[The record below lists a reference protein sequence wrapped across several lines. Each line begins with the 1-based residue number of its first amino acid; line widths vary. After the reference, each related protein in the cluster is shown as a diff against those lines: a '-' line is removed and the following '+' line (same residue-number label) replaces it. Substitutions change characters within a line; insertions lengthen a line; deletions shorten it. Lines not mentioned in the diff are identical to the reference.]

1 MQGINMLID
10 LEGQIERITYSNEEN
25 GFTIAKIKV
34 HGHLELVTVVGNL
47 LSPTPGEVV
56 KMRGEWANH
65 PKYGKQ
71 FKVVYYKSLV
81 PASVYGIEKYIGSG
95 LIKGIG
101 PIIAKR
107 IVNEFGEQT
116 LDVIEND
123 IEKLAQV
130 EGIGKKRVQMVK
142 KAWAEQ
148 KEIREV
154 MLFLQTHGV
163 SSGHATKIFKHYG
176 NRSVQILKDNPY
188 RLAIDIFGIG
198 FLTADRIAE
207 KLGFPKD
214 SELRAEA
221 GILYI
226 LHQLADDGH
235 IYYPYEKL
243 IEKCQEILQIDQEV
257 IIRAFSTV
265 TADKRVVIEDL
276 NEGIEEFKENNKA
289 VYLTKFHLAET
300 SIATRLKTLIYA
312 PKSIRQIDSDKAI
325 QWVQSQLAITLAERQ
340 VDAVKCAV
348 KDKVMIITGGPGTG
362 KTTIINAII
371 KIFAK
376 IGVTIMLAAPTG
388 RAAKRMSD
396 ATGHEAKTIHR
407 MLEYSIQKGGFQKNE
422 QNPLP
427 CDLLIVDEA
436 SMIDTILMH
445 HLLKATPPTS
455 TFIVVGDVN
464 QLPSVGA
471 GNVLKDIIAS
481 GTVPVVELN
490 EIFRQAKESL
500 IILNAHKI
508 NNGSLPSLSPSEQEL
523 NDFYFIEQ
531 EDPEEVLKIILELA
545 KERIP
550 NRFGLDAIDDI
561 QVLTPMHK
569 GIVGAENLN
578 VELQKALNPAK
589 DSVTRGGRNF
599 RVNDK
604 VMQIKNNYERGIF
617 NGDIGR
623 ITKID
628 TEIQEVI
635 ITFDGMDV
643 VYDYTDLDEI
653 VLAYAVSVHKSQ
665 GSEYSAV
672 VIPILIQHYVLLQ
685 RNLIYTG
692 VTRGRKLVVMVGT
705 RKALA
710 IGVRN
715 NKTQNRYTYLKNR
728 LNSQL
733 SDNCFVNRKSGGDL
747 RFPNLSNNLHFK

>member
-1 MQGINMLID
+1 MLID
-10 LEGQIERITYSNEEN
+10 LQGQIERITYNNEEN

-34 HGHLELVTVVGNL
+34 YGHLELVTVVGNL
-47 LSPTPGEVV
+47 LAPTPGEVV

-116 LDVIEND
+116 LDVIENG

-130 EGIGKKRVQMVK
+130 EGIGKKRIQMVK

-163 SSGHATKIFKHYG
+163 SSGYATKIFKHYG
-176 NRSVQILKDNPY
+176 NKSVQILKDNPY

-226 LHQLADDGH
+226 LHKLADDGH
-235 IYYPYEKL
+235 TCYPYEKL
-243 IEKCQEILQIDQEV
+243 IEKCKEILKIDQE
-257 IIRAFSTV
+257 IILRAFCTV

-276 NEGIEEFKENNKA
+276 NEGIEKFKENNKA
-289 VYLTKFHLAET
+289 VYLTKFHFAET
-300 SIATRLKTLIYA
+300 SIATRLKTLIHT

-325 QWVQSQLAITLAERQ
+325 QWVQGQLAITLAERQ
-340 VDAVKCAV
+340 IEAVKCAV
-348 KDKVMIITGGPGTG
+348 KDKVMVITGGPGTG

-407 MLEYSIQKGGFQKNE
+407 MLEYSIQKGGFKKNE
-422 QNPLP
+422 QHPLP

-436 SMIDTILMH
+436 SMIDTVLMH
-445 HLLKATPPTS
+445 HLLKAIPSTS
-455 TFIVVGDVN
+455 TFLVVGDVN

-471 GNVLKDIIAS
+471 GNVLKDVIAS
-481 GTVPVVELN
+481 GIVPVMELN

-500 IILNAHKI
+500 IIVNAHKI
-508 NNGSLPSLSPSEQEL
+508 NNGSLPSLKPSEQEL

-561 QVLTPMHK
+561 QVLTPMHR
-569 GIVGAENLN
+569 GIIGAENLN
-578 VELQKALNPAK
+578 VELQKALNPAE

-604 VMQIKNNYERGIF
+604 VMQIKNNYERGVF
-617 NGDIGR
+617 NGDMGR
-623 ITKID
+623 ITKVD
-628 TEIQEVI
+628 SDVQEVN
-635 ITFDGMDV
+635 ITFDGLDV

-653 VLAYAVSVHKSQ
+653 ILAYAVSVHKSQ

-710 IGVRN
+710 IGVKN
-715 NKTQNRYTYLKNR
+715 NKTQNRYTYLKRR
-728 LNSQL
+728 LNFQL
-733 SDNCFVNRKSGGDL
+733 SDNYFVNRKSGGDL
-747 RFPNLSNNLHFK
+747 RFPNLSDNLHFK